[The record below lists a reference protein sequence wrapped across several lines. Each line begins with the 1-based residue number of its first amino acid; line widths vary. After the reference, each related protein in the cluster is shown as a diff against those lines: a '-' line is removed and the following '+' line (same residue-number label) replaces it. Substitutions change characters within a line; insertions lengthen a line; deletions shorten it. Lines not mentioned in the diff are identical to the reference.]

1 MGWLGL
7 ALGASL
13 VKKGYQLRGS
23 TTREEKM
30 DLIREIGAS
39 PYLIQAGPEMHFEEV
54 KDFFDC
60 DVLIITLPPSAISP
74 GGRRSR
80 SEPDGKFEK
89 TIVRILS
96 QWERGQSP
104 FLIYTSSTSVYG
116 DVIGEVDEH
125 SPTNPVTSSGKMVLQ
140 AEMVL
145 RKGFDKRSTIFR
157 FGGLVGGNRKPGRF
171 LAGKVGVGKGL
182 APVNM
187 IHRED
192 CIRAITEVIEKNA
205 WGNTYNLAAP
215 IHPSRKEYY
224 SVVTRKQGFEPPQF
238 DPEDTRTGKAVLSNK
253 IVSDLGFSFSYPNPL
268 EFPG

>member
-7 ALGASL
+7 ALGARL

-30 DLIREIGAS
+30 GMIREIGAT
-39 PYLIQAGPEMHFEEV
+39 PYLIQAGPELLLEEV

-60 DVLIITLPPSAISP
+60 DILIITLPPSAISP

-89 TIVRILS
+89 TISRILS
-96 QWERGQSP
+96 QWEGGNSP

-116 DVIGEVDEH
+116 NVNGEVNED
-125 SPTNPVTSSGKMVLQ
+125 SPTNPVTSSAKMVMQ
-140 AEMVL
+140 AERVL
-145 RKGFDKRSTIFR
+145 RDRFDEKTTVFR
-157 FGGLVGGNRKPGRF
+157 FGGLVGGKRKPGRF
-171 LAGKVGVGKGL
+171 LAGKVGAGKGL

-192 CIRAITEVIEKNA
+192 CIRAIEEVIEKNA
-205 WGNTYNLAAP
+205 WGNTYNLVAP
-215 IHPSRKEYY
+215 SHPLRKDYY
-224 SVVTRKQGFEPPQF
+224 SEVTQRQGFEPPQF
-238 DPEDTRTGKAVLSNK
+238 DPADTRTGKAVLSNK
-253 IVSDLGFSFSYPNPL
+253 IVRDLGFSFTYPNPL
-268 EFPG
+268 DFPE